1 MCVRERE
8 SEKASESVCVP
19 NLPLRA
25 TAPRWTAPRSSDPRT
40 CFLPTSLVAL
50 QSFCL
55 CGYVYYMF
63 GHNSD
68 MFGYGN
74 DIFRCSTVTYCYSKK
89 QYRASHHRYMTCLG
103 TVLTWFCT
111 VQSRIGTVNTH
122 IQSTPLLQSTPLHH
136 RVTAPCIG
144 AVNTRMYRCR
154 KHPCGSSYH
163 VSVQLNTRTATL
175 QGDGPAVDRNL
186 TCLGTVMTCFGTV
199 RSCIGT

>member
-1 MCVRERE
+1 VCVSERE
-8 SEKASESVCVP
+8 IERKRVCEREKERARKRVRACVFPTSPSGQRPRAGLRLALPIQEHAFCQPVLLLYSRFVCVG
-19 NLPLRA
+19 
-25 TAPRWTAPRSSDPRT
+25 TFIT
-40 CFLPTSLVAL
+40 CLGT
-50 QSFCL
+50 
-55 CGYVYYMF
+55 
-63 GHNSD
+63 
-68 MFGYGN
+68 
-74 DIFRCSTVTYCYSKK
+74 TV
-89 QYRASHHRYMTCLG
+89 TCLG
-103 TVLTWFCT
+103 TVMTFFGA
-111 VQSRIGTVNTH
+111 VQARIGTVNTH